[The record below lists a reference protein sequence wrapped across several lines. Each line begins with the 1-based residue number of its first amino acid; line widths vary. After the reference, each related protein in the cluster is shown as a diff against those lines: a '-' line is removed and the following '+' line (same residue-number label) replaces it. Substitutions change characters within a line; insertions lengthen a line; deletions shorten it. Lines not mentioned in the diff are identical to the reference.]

1 MNLATPILIGDSSE
15 EFRSL
20 LRDMLTKHGFFHIVE
35 ATASN
40 EVAVFLE
47 QETKDFFVLI
57 QSELLNENII
67 EKIQQKNF
75 LILAQSNKN
84 ETISLAARLGV
95 KYFLSFPFSSQGLV
109 EKIKMIAQ

>member
-35 ATASN
+35 ATNQN
-40 EVAVFLE
+40 EVMNFLD
-47 QETKDFFVLI
+47 QEKKDFFILI
-57 QSELLNENII
+57 QSEILNENVLQKM
-67 EKIQQKNF
+67 EQKNF
-75 LILAQSNKN
+75 LILAQANKPQ
-84 ETISLAARLGV
+84 TISLAARLGV

-109 EKIKMIAQ
+109 EKIRLIAQ